1 MQPLTRQLKT
11 LGLETSF
18 KRPHL
23 RRGGWGAH
31 SVGWACAGVQL
42 GQGWVLPAA
51 PCNVLGA
58 GTGTCRVFPVAIGL
72 AGSRSSQRC
81 PDLASCPCLA
91 AGLQHPRMSPCQA
104 SVGLLQPPAKLTKR
118 RCSWAVHGPIPSSGC
133 TGSNSQLGGG
143 PCASL
148 FAAWLHQPPLLQ
160 PEVFAQCSAAASS
173 AGSPGKALP
182 D

>member
-1 MQPLTRQLKT
+1 MQPLARQLKT

-31 SVGWACAGVQL
+31 SVGWACAGVRL
-42 GQGWVLPAA
+42 GQGWVLPTA

-91 AGLQHPRMSPCQA
+91 AGLQHPRVSPCQA

-118 RCSWAVHGPIPSSGC
+118 RRSWAVHGPIPSSGC

-143 PCASL
+143 AVRIP
-148 FAAWLHQPPLLQ
+148 
-160 PEVFAQCSAAASS
+160 VCSVAASAPTAPTRGVCTVLRSRQLCREPGQS
-173 AGSPGKALP
+173 AP
-182 D
+182 